1 MKKQMKKLKIALL
14 AGVALLF
21 AYVPLHLHAAALGQW
36 SAGGFTQWH
45 SSEGRTPLGS
55 VGTQCYFCKPDGA
68 APAAPTASAPAK
80 AAAPAVAAPAYE
92 PQAIKKSGTQTTMK
106 KATKKKA
113 TKKKAIKKKAKKKA
127 VKKKAAKKQ
136 AVSQNPATMR

>member
-55 VGTQCYFCKPDGA
+55 VGTQCYFCKPDGS
-68 APAAPTASAPAK
+68 APAATTASAPAK
-80 AAAPAVAAPAYE
+80 TAASSVAAPAYE
-92 PQAIKKSGTQTTMK
+92 PQAIKKSTPTTMK

-136 AVSQNPATMR
+136 AVNQNPASMR